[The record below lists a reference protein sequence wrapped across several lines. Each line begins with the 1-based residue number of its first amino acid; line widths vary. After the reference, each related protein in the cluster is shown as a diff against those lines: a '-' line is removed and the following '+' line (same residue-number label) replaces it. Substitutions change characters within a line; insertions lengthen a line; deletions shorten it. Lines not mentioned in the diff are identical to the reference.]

1 MNGRRVLVT
10 GATGAVG
17 PTVLRALKEA
27 GWSPRVLAQPGSE
40 NVLRELDV
48 EARTGDIADPSAL
61 GPAMEG
67 ISTVVHMA
75 ALLHE
80 TGSRSPASE
89 YERVNVQ
96 GTVATLAAARRAGV
110 SRLVLMS
117 TRLPSTASWVGP
129 SRTKA
134 RSLAR
139 TLHTPGPS
147 SLPSSSRWRQPTLTA
162 AHSPRCC
169 EPGRSTALE

>member
-110 SRLVLMS
+110 SRLVLMIDDC
-117 TRLPSTASWVGP
+117 RLRRAGWGRRGRRHGASPGHSIRPDQARCRAARVG
-129 SRTKA
+129 
-134 RSLAR
+134 
-139 TLHTPGPS
+139 GN
-147 SLPSSSRWRQPTLTA
+147 
-162 AHSPRCC
+162 PR
-169 EPGRSTALE
+169 